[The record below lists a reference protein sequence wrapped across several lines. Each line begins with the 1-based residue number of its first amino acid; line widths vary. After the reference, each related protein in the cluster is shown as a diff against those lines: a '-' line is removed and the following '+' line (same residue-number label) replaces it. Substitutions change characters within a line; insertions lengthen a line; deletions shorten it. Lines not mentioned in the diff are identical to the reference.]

1 MYPPK
6 DYSSQCFVDER
17 VNAYYASG
25 GRRMT
30 KEEAIDA
37 IRVARDKYWIRPGLG
52 WSKRA
57 REIRLTQRFMSYEV
71 VRMMRADNLE
81 DPIRILWNIYS
92 WLDDI
97 LAEGDMLNG
106 NSVRTTDMMSA
117 IRETLDCID

>member
-6 DYSSQCFVDER
+6 DYSSQCFIDER

-37 IRVARDKYWIRPGLG
+37 IRVARDKYWMRPGIG
-52 WSKRA
+52 WGKRS
-57 REIRLTQRFMSYEV
+57 REFRLTQRFMSYEV
-71 VRMMRADNLE
+71 VRMMRADREE

-106 NSVRTTDMMSA
+106 NSVRTSDMMEA
-117 IRETLDCID
+117 IREILDCID

>member
-30 KEEAIDA
+30 KEQAIDA
-37 IRVARDKYWIRPGLG
+37 IRVARDKYWIRPGVG
-52 WSKRA
+52 WDKRA
-57 REIRLTQRFMSYEV
+57 REVRLTQRFMSYEV
-71 VRMMRADNLE
+71 VRMIRADKVE

-106 NSVRTTDMMSA
+106 NSVRTSDMMGA
-117 IRETLDCID
+117 IREILDCID

>member
-6 DYSSQCFVDER
+6 DYSSQCFIDER

-37 IRVARDKYWIRPGLG
+37 IRVARDKCWIRPGVG
-52 WSKRA
+52 WGKRA

-71 VRMMRADNLE
+71 VRMMRADTIE

-106 NSVRTTDMMSA
+106 NSVRTLDMMDA
-117 IRETLDCID
+117 IREILDCIY